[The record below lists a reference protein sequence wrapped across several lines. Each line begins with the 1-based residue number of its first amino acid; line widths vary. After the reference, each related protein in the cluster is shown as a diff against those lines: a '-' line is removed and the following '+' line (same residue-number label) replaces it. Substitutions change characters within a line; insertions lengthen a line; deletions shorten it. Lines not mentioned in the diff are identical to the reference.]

1 MIYPHDFEHKIDF
14 TIIRENLRQKCD
26 FSIGRERV
34 DALQFLTNAEAIKH
48 LIATTQEMLTILQ
61 DSSIDYPQGEM
72 YDLRE
77 RLSRIRIEGL
87 FLDEQELFQLRKSL
101 DVVVQYI
108 SFFTNLDKERFPY
121 LTSPTAFPVLGDSA
135 TSSVYKIVVTKIDTL
150 LDKYGNLRDNASPEL
165 ARIRKEL
172 KLSQGSVSKALSSI
186 LRQAQADGL
195 VDKDVTPTLREG
207 RLVIPVPPMYKR
219 KIGGIVHDESA
230 TGKTVFIEP
239 QQVVEANNRIRELE
253 GDERRERI
261 RILIAF
267 ADTLREHI
275 PTIQSAQEL
284 LGDIDFLHAKA
295 LLAKELNAIAPQVQ
309 NQPMVDWRE
318 AYHPILLLN
327 FRKQNKTVVPL
338 TIQLSKENRILI
350 ISGPNAGGKSV
361 CLKTVALLQY
371 MLQCGLLV
379 PLREDSTMGI
389 FRDLL
394 IDIGDQQSI
403 EDDLSTYSSHL
414 RNMKM
419 FLKVAEQA
427 ASSPKRAGVVDDAEQ
442 IFPPVGGIRGGLLL
456 LIDEFGGGT
465 EPAIGGAIAQA
476 VLLNLNQKEA
486 YGVIT
491 THYGNLKHLAED
503 TPGLINGAMLYD
515 RGQLRPLFQ
524 LSMGQPGSSFAIEI
538 ARQIGL
544 PEQIIAEATDIVG
557 SEQIDYDKHLQDIA
571 RDKRYWENKRQQI
584 RQKEKRLE
592 ERMAH
597 YEEEIAGLKAKKKE
611 LLNEAKEEAAQL
623 LQQSNAT
630 IERTIRQIKEAKAD
644 KEKTKAARKRLE
656 DFKQQVETSDAPSPQ
671 RKRSKDSMH
680 GVSLRDHAVETS
692 IGRSP
697 WGVSPKG
704 QAPASR
710 TPHSALLTLGTRVKK
725 KGTNMVGEILSLTDK
740 QAVVAFGNLQST
752 VALKDLEYI
761 SARQAKKTSSSPHSA
776 LLTPHSATSSNVL
789 HNRKL
794 SFARELDLRGMRA
807 DDALIELMNYMD
819 DAIMVNAEEVRI
831 LHGTGTGALRQAVR
845 GYLQSLRNIHAFHDA
860 HPAEGGAGIT
870 IVEI

>member
-14 TIIRENLRQKCD
+14 TIIRDNLRQKCD

-275 PTIQSAQEL
+275 PTIQAAQEL

-309 NQPMVDWRE
+309 NRPMVDWRE

-427 ASSPKRAGVVDDAEQ
+427 ASSPKRAGVADDAEQ

-476 VLLNLNQKEA
+476 VLLNLNQKGA

-503 TPGLINGAMLYD
+503 TPGLVNGAMLYD

-592 ERMAH
+592 ERIAH

-671 RKRSKDSMH
+671 RRRGRGQAVETSSH
-680 GVSLRDHAVETS
+680 GVSL
-692 IGRSP
+692 
-697 WGVSPKG
+697 KG
-704 QAPASR
+704 QASASL
-710 TPHSALLTLGTRVKK
+710 HSPLSTNHFSLAIGTRVKK

-761 SARQAKKTSSSPHSA
+761 SARQAKKAPATSSVMGRLQTLNAPQQGA
-776 LLTPHSATSSNVL
+776 SSNVL

>member
-14 TIIRENLRQKCD
+14 TIIRDNLRQKCD

-261 RILIAF
+261 RILITF

-309 NQPMVDWRE
+309 NRPMVDWRE

-427 ASSPKRAGVVDDAEQ
+427 AYSPKRAGVADDAEQ

-476 VLLNLNQKEA
+476 VLLNLNQKGA

-503 TPGLINGAMLYD
+503 TPGLVNGAMLYD

-592 ERMAH
+592 ERIAH

-644 KEKTKAARKRLE
+644 KEKTKAARQRLE
-656 DFKQQVETSDAPSPQ
+656 DFKQQVEASEQPRTKKEPKKKEQ
-671 RKRSKDSMH
+671 RS
-680 GVSLRDHAVETS
+680 T
-692 IGRSP
+692 
-697 WGVSPKG
+697 KG
-704 QAPASR
+704 EGQ
-710 TPHSALLTLGTRVKK
+710 TIKGEFTLGTRVKK
-725 KGTNMVGEILSLTDK
+725 KGTNMVGEVLSLTDK
-740 QAVVAFGNLQST
+740 HAVVAFGNLQST

-761 SARQAKKTSSSPHSA
+761 SARQAKKAPATSSVMGRLQTLNAPQQGA
-776 LLTPHSATSSNVL
+776 SSNVL

>member
-1 MIYPHDFEHKIDF
+1 MIYPADFEHKIDF
-14 TIIRENLRQKCD
+14 TVIRENLRGKCE
-26 FSIGRERV
+26 FTIGRERV
-34 DALQFLTNAEAIKH
+34 DGLEFLTDAGRIRQLTGE
-48 LIATTQEMLTILQ
+48 TQEMLTILQ

-72 YDLRE
+72 HDLRE
-77 RLSRIRIEGL
+77 NLSRIRIEGL
-87 FLDEQELFQLRKSL
+87 FLDEQELWHLRKSL
-101 DVVVQYI
+101 DSVVQYMR
-108 SFFTNLDKERFPY
+108 FFAGLEKERFPY
-121 LTSPTAFPVLGDSA
+121 LA
-135 TSSVYKIVVTKIDTL
+135 TDASDTHEGRLYTQIVTKIDTL

-172 KLSQGSVSKALSSI
+172 KLSQGSVSRALSSI
-186 LRQAQADGL
+186 LRQAQVEGL

-267 ADTLREHI
+267 STELREHI
-275 PTIQSAQEL
+275 PAIQESQVL

-295 LLAKELNAIAPQVQ
+295 LLAQELNAIAPQIV
-309 NQPMVDWRE
+309 NKPMVDWKE
-318 AYHPILLLN
+318 AYHPVLFLN

-338 TIQLSKENRILI
+338 TIQLSKEKRILI

-389 FRDLL
+389 FQHLL

-414 RNMKM
+414 RNMKH
-419 FLKVAEQA
+419 FVRN
-427 ASSPKRAGVVDDAEQ
+427 SNPRT
-442 IFPPVGGIRGGLLL
+442 LL

-476 VLLNLNQKEA
+476 VLLNLNQKGA
-486 YGVIT
+486 FGVIT

-503 TPGLINGAMLYD
+503 TAGLVNGAMLYD

-524 LSMGQPGSSFAIEI
+524 LSIGQPGSSFAIEI

-544 PEQIIAEATDIVG
+544 PEQIIAEATEIVG
-557 SEQIDYDKHLQDIA
+557 TEQIDYDKHLQDIA

-584 RQKEKRLE
+584 RQKEKHLQ
-592 ERMAH
+592 ERIEH
-597 YEEEIAGLKAKKKE
+597 YEEEISGLKAKKRE
-611 LLNEAKEEAAQL
+611 VLNEAKQEAAQL

-644 KEKTKAARKRLE
+644 KEKTKAARKKLE
-656 DFKQQVETSDAPSPQ
+656 EFKDKVEMPL
-671 RKRSKDSMH
+671 
-680 GVSLRDHAVETS
+680 VSTNPKKKKKQTLSHSVTQPATEPEKKTLRV
-692 IGRSP
+692 
-697 WGVSPKG
+697 
-704 QAPASR
+704 
-710 TPHSALLTLGTRVKK
+710 GTRVRKK
-725 KGTNMVGEILSLTDK
+725 NTTIVGEILSMTDK

-761 SARQAKKTSSSPHSA
+761 SARQAKATA
-776 LLTPHSATSSNVL
+776 TPQNGSIISKMMATQQSSNSSAAL

-807 DDALIELMNYMD
+807 DEALIELMNYID
-819 DAIMVNAEEVRI
+819 DAVMVNAEEVRI

-845 GYLQSLRNIHAFHDA
+845 GYLQNLRNIHAFHDA

-870 IVEI
+870 VVEL

>member
-1 MIYPHDFEHKIDF
+1 MIYPADFEHKIDF
-14 TIIRENLRQKCD
+14 TVIRENLRGKCE
-26 FSIGRERV
+26 FTIGRERV
-34 DALQFLTNAEAIKH
+34 DGLEFLTDAGRIRQLTGE
-48 LIATTQEMLTILQ
+48 TQEMLTILQ

-72 YDLRE
+72 HDLRE
-77 RLSRIRIEGL
+77 NLSRIRIEGL
-87 FLDEQELFQLRKSL
+87 FLDEQELWHLRKSL
-101 DVVVQYI
+101 DSVVQYMR
-108 SFFTNLDKERFPY
+108 FFAGLEKERFPY
-121 LTSPTAFPVLGDSA
+121 LA
-135 TSSVYKIVVTKIDTL
+135 TDASDTHEGRLYTQIVTKIDTL

-172 KLSQGSVSKALSSI
+172 KLSQGSVSRALSSI
-186 LRQAQADGL
+186 LRQAQVEGL

-267 ADTLREHI
+267 STELREHI
-275 PTIQSAQEL
+275 PAIQESQVL

-295 LLAKELNAIAPQVQ
+295 LLAQELNAIAPQIV
-309 NQPMVDWRE
+309 NKPMVDWKE
-318 AYHPILLLN
+318 AYHPVLFLN

-338 TIQLSKENRILI
+338 TIQLSKEKRILI

-389 FRDLL
+389 FQHLL

-414 RNMKM
+414 RNMKH
-419 FLKVAEQA
+419 FVRN
-427 ASSPKRAGVVDDAEQ
+427 SNPRT
-442 IFPPVGGIRGGLLL
+442 LL

-476 VLLNLNQKEA
+476 VLLNLNQKGA
-486 YGVIT
+486 FGVIT

-503 TPGLINGAMLYD
+503 TAGLVNGAMLYD

-524 LSMGQPGSSFAIEI
+524 LSIGQPGSSFAIEI

-544 PEQIIAEATDIVG
+544 PEQIIAEATEIVG
-557 SEQIDYDKHLQDIA
+557 TEQIDYDKHLQDIA

-584 RQKEKRLE
+584 RQKEKHLQ
-592 ERMAH
+592 ERIEH
-597 YEEEIAGLKAKKKE
+597 YEEEISGLKAKKRE
-611 LLNEAKEEAAQL
+611 VLNEAKQEAAQL

-644 KEKTKAARKRLE
+644 KEKTKAARKKLE
-656 DFKQQVETSDAPSPQ
+656 EF
-671 RKRSKDSMH
+671 
-680 GVSLRDHAVETS
+680 RDKATALD
-692 IGRSP
+692 
-697 WGVSPKG
+697 KG
-704 QAPASR
+704 QKTKDKRQKTQTLRNSEVQKPAV
-710 TPHSALLTLGTRVKK
+710 AEQTLQVGTRVRKK
-725 KGTNMVGEILSLTDK
+725 NTTIVGEILSMTDK

-752 VALKDLEYI
+752 VSLKDLEYVSRSQESRI
-761 SARQAKKTSSSPHSA
+761 KSQDKIGLMMQKQQ
-776 LLTPHSATSSNVL
+776 SSNSSAAL

-807 DDALIELMNYMD
+807 DEALIELMNYID
-819 DAIMVNAEEVRI
+819 DAVMVNAEEVRI

-845 GYLQSLRNIHAFHDA
+845 GYLQNLRNIHAFHDA

-870 IVEI
+870 VVEI

>member
-1 MIYPHDFEHKIDF
+1 MIYPQDFEHKIDF
-14 TIIRENLRQKCD
+14 TIIRENLRQKCA

-34 DALQFLTNAEAIKH
+34 DALQFLTNADAIKH
-48 LIATTQEMLTILQ
+48 LISTTQEMLTILQ

-108 SFFTNLDKERFPY
+108 SFFANLEKERFPY
-121 LTSPTAFPVLGDSA
+121 LTSPTAFPVLGDAA
-135 TSSVYKIVVTKIDTL
+135 TSNVYKVVVTKIDTL

-165 ARIRKEL
+165 ARIRKDL
-172 KLSQGSVSKALSSI
+172 KLSQGSVSRALSSI

-261 RILIAF
+261 KILISF
-267 ADTLREHI
+267 AGELREHI
-275 PTIQSAQEL
+275 PAIQSAQEL

-295 LLAKELNAIAPQVQ
+295 LLANELNAIAPQIHDK
-309 NQPMVDWRE
+309 PIVDWRE

-327 FRKQNKTVVPL
+327 FRKQNKVVVPL
-338 TIQLSKENRILI
+338 TTQLSKEKRILI

-389 FRDLL
+389 FHHLL

-414 RNMKM
+414 RNMKH
-419 FLKVAEQA
+419 FVRY
-427 ASSPKRAGVVDDAEQ
+427 SNHHT
-442 IFPPVGGIRGGLLL
+442 LL

-476 VLLNLNQKEA
+476 VLLNLNQKGA

-503 TPGLINGAMLYD
+503 TPGLVNGAMLYD

-544 PEQIIAEATDIVG
+544 PEQIIAEATEIVG
-557 SEQIDYDKHLQDIA
+557 NEQIDYDKHLQDIA

-584 RQKEKRLE
+584 RQKEKHLE
-592 ERMAH
+592 ERIAH
-597 YEEEIAGLKAKKKE
+597 YEEEISGLKAKKRE
-611 LLNEAKEEAAQL
+611 MLNEAKEEAAQL

-644 KEKTKAARKRLE
+644 KEKTKAARKKLE
-656 DFKQQVETSDAPSPQ
+656 EFKQQVETTEQP
-671 RKRSKDSMH
+671 REKKKSKDKKH
-680 GVSLRDHAVETS
+680 KKEANQVANNTS
-692 IGRSP
+692 
-697 WGVSPKG
+697 
-704 QAPASR
+704 APQ
-710 TPHSALLTLGTRVKK
+710 PLQVGTRVRKT
-725 KGTNMVGEILSLTDK
+725 GTSMVGEIVSLTDK

-752 VALKDLEYI
+752 VALKDLEYV
-761 SARQAKKTSSSPHSA
+761 SRNQASKITNQDKIGVLMSQQQ
-776 LLTPHSATSSNVL
+776 SSNSSAAL
-789 HNRKL
+789 RNRKL

-845 GYLQSLRNIHAFHDA
+845 GYLQNLRNIHAFHDA
-860 HPAEGGAGIT
+860 HPAEGGTGIT

>member
-1 MIYPHDFEHKIDF
+1 MIYPQDFEHKIDF
-14 TIIRENLRQKCD
+14 TIIRENLRQKCE

-34 DALQFLTNAEAIKH
+34 DALQFLTNAEAINH
-48 LIATTQEMLTILQ
+48 LISTTQEMLTIIQ
-61 DSSIDYPQGEM
+61 DASIDYPQGEM

-108 SFFTNLDKERFPY
+108 SFFTHLEKERFPY

-135 TSSVYKIVVTKIDTL
+135 TSNVYKLVVTKIDTL

-172 KLSQGSVSKALSSI
+172 KLSQGSVSRALSSI

-261 RILIAF
+261 KILISF
-267 ADTLREHI
+267 ADILREHI
-275 PTIQSAQEL
+275 PAIQSAQEL
-284 LGDIDFLHAKA
+284 LGDIDFLRAKA
-295 LLAKELNAIAPQVQ
+295 LLANELNAIAPHLQ
-309 NQPMVDWRE
+309 NKPMVDWKE

-338 TIQLSKENRILI
+338 TIQLSKEKRILI

-379 PLREDSTMGI
+379 PLREDSIMGI
-389 FRDLL
+389 FHHLL

-414 RNMKM
+414 RNMKH
-419 FLKVAEQA
+419 FVRYSNA
-427 ASSPKRAGVVDDAEQ
+427 RT
-442 IFPPVGGIRGGLLL
+442 LL

-476 VLLNLNQKEA
+476 VLLNLNQKGA

-503 TPGLINGAMLYD
+503 TPGLVNGAMLYD

-524 LSMGQPGSSFAIEI
+524 LSIGQPGSSFAIEI

-584 RQKEKRLE
+584 RQKEKHLE
-592 ERMAH
+592 ERIAH
-597 YEEEIAGLKAKKKE
+597 YEEEISGLKAKKRE
-611 LLNEAKEEAAQL
+611 VLNEAKEEAAQL

-644 KEKTKAARKRLE
+644 KEKTKAARKKLE
-656 DFKQQVETSDAPSPQ
+656 DFKQQVETPEQPREKKKKEKKHKATDIQATKAPEV
-671 RKRSKDSMH
+671 H
-680 GVSLRDHAVETS
+680 
-692 IGRSP
+692 
-697 WGVSPKG
+697 
-704 QAPASR
+704 
-710 TPHSALLTLGTRVKK
+710 TLQVGTRVRK
-725 KGTNMVGEILSLTDK
+725 KGTTMVGEIVSLTDK

-761 SARQAKKTSSSPHSA
+761 SARQAKKAPVTSSVMGRLQSLNVPQQGV
-776 LLTPHSATSSNVL
+776 SSNVL

-845 GYLQSLRNIHAFHDA
+845 GYLQSLRNIHTFHDA
-860 HPAEGGAGIT
+860 HPAEGGAGVT

>member
-1 MIYPHDFEHKIDF
+1 MIYPADFEHKIDF
-14 TIIRENLRQKCD
+14 TVIRENLHGKCA
-26 FSIGRERV
+26 FPIGRERV
-34 DALQFLTNAEAIKH
+34 DALEFLTDADQIRQ
-48 LIATTQEMLTILQ
+48 LIGETQEMLTILQ

-72 YDLRE
+72 HDLRE
-77 RLSRIRIEGL
+77 NLSRVRIEGL
-87 FLDEQELFQLRKSL
+87 FLDEQELWNLRKSL
-101 DVVVQYI
+101 DSVVQYI
-108 SFFTNLDKERFPY
+108 RFFAELEQDRFP
-121 LTSPTAFPVLGDSA
+121 LLSSFCHDGDA
-135 TSSVYKIVVTKIDTL
+135 HEGHLYTMIVTKIDTL

-165 ARIRKEL
+165 ARIRREL
-172 KLSQGSVSKALSSI
+172 KLSQGSVSRALSSI
-186 LRQAQADGL
+186 LRQAQAEGL

-239 QQVVEANNRIRELE
+239 QQVVEFNNRIRELE

-261 RILIAF
+261 RILVAF
-267 ADTLREHI
+267 SAELREHI
-275 PTIQSAQEL
+275 SIIQESQIL

-295 LLAKELNAIAPQVQ
+295 LLANELNALAPQIVDK
-309 NQPMVDWRE
+309 PLVDWKN
-318 AYHPILLLN
+318 AYHPVLFLN

-338 TIQLSKENRILI
+338 TIQLTEEKHILI

-379 PLREDSTMGI
+379 PLREDSTVGI
-389 FRDLL
+389 FQHLL

-414 RNMKM
+414 RNMKY
-419 FLKVAEQA
+419 FVRN
-427 ASSPKRAGVVDDAEQ
+427 SNPHT
-442 IFPPVGGIRGGLLL
+442 LL

-476 VLLNLNQKEA
+476 VLLNLNQKGA
-486 YGVIT
+486 FGVIT

-503 TPGLINGAMLYD
+503 TAGLVNGAMLYD

-524 LSMGQPGSSFAIEI
+524 LSIGQPGSSFAIEI

-544 PEQIIAEATDIVG
+544 PEQIIAEATEIVG
-557 SEQIDYDKHLQDIA
+557 TEQIDYDKHLQDIA

-584 RQKEKRLE
+584 RQKEKHLQ
-592 ERMAH
+592 ERIEH
-597 YEEEIAGLKAKKKE
+597 YEEEISGLKAKKRE
-611 LLNEAKEEAAQL
+611 VLNEAKQEAAQL

-644 KEKTKAARKRLE
+644 KEKTKAARKKLE
-656 DFKQQVETSDAPSPQ
+656 EFKDKVETPFMA
-671 RKRSKDSMH
+671 
-680 GVSLRDHAVETS
+680 
-692 IGRSP
+692 
-697 WGVSPKG
+697 SPKKKKK
-704 QAPASR
+704 QSPSYSVIQPQIEPE
-710 TPHSALLTLGTRVKK
+710 TKTLQVGTRVRKK
-725 KGTNMVGEILSLTDK
+725 NTTIVGEILFMTDK

-752 VALKDLEYI
+752 VALKDLEYVSRNQESRI
-761 SARQAKKTSSSPHSA
+761 KSQDKIGLMMQKQQ
-776 LLTPHSATSSNVL
+776 SSNSSAAL
-789 HNRKL
+789 RNRKL

-807 DDALIELMNYMD
+807 DEALIELMNYMD
-819 DAIMVNAEEVRI
+819 DAVMVNAEEVRI

-845 GYLQSLRNIHAFHDA
+845 GYLQNLRNIHAFHDA

>member
-1 MIYPHDFEHKIDF
+1 MIYPADFEHKIDF
-14 TIIRENLRQKCD
+14 TVIRENLRGKCE
-26 FSIGRERV
+26 FTIGRERV
-34 DALQFLTNAEAIKH
+34 DALEFLTDAEHIQR
-48 LIATTQEMLTILQ
+48 LIGETQEMLTILQ

-72 YDLRE
+72 HDLRE
-77 RLSRIRIEGL
+77 NLSRIRIEGL
-87 FLDEQELFQLRKSL
+87 FLDEQELWHLRKSL
-101 DVVVQYI
+101 DLVVQYMR
-108 SFFTNLDKERFPY
+108 FFAGLERERFP
-121 LTSPTAFPVLGDSA
+121 LLFAFCEEGYAPQARLY
-135 TSSVYKIVVTKIDTL
+135 TQIVTKIDTL

-172 KLSQGSVSKALSSI
+172 KLSQGSVSRALSSI
-186 LRQAQADGL
+186 LRQAQAEGL

-261 RILIAF
+261 RILVAF
-267 ADTLREHI
+267 SAVLREHI
-275 PTIQSAQEL
+275 PAIQESQVL

-295 LLAKELNAIAPQVQ
+295 LLAQELNAIAPHIA
-309 NQPMVDWRE
+309 NKPMVDWKE
-318 AYHPILLLN
+318 AYHPVLLLN

-338 TIQLSKENRILI
+338 TIQLSKEKRMLI

-389 FRDLL
+389 FQHLL

-414 RNMKM
+414 RNMKH
-419 FLKVAEQA
+419 FVRN
-427 ASSPKRAGVVDDAEQ
+427 SNPRT
-442 IFPPVGGIRGGLLL
+442 LL

-476 VLLNLNQKEA
+476 VLLNLNQKGA
-486 YGVIT
+486 FGVIT

-503 TPGLINGAMLYD
+503 TAGLVNGAMLYD

-524 LSMGQPGSSFAIEI
+524 LSIGQAGSSFAIEI
-538 ARQIGL
+538 ARSIGL
-544 PEQIIAEATDIVG
+544 PESIIAEATEIVG
-557 SEQIDYDKHLQDIA
+557 TEQIDYDKHLQDIA

-584 RQKEKRLE
+584 RQKEKHLQ
-592 ERMAH
+592 ERIEQ
-597 YEEEIAGLKAKKKE
+597 YEEEISGLKAKKRE
-611 LLNEAKEEAAQL
+611 VLNEAKQEAAQL

-644 KEKTKAARKRLE
+644 KEKTKAARKKLE
-656 DFKQQVETSDAPSPQ
+656 EFKDKVETPLMASPNKTKKKEKQKNLHIVSPQ
-671 RKRSKDSMH
+671 
-680 GVSLRDHAVETS
+680 GGTE
-692 IGRSP
+692 G
-697 WGVSPKG
+697 G
-704 QAPASR
+704 
-710 TPHSALLTLGTRVKK
+710 LTLQVGTRVRKK
-725 KGTNMVGEILSLTDK
+725 NTTIVGEILSMTDK

-752 VALKDLEYI
+752 VALKDLEYV
-761 SARQAKKTSSSPHSA
+761 SARQAKAASA
-776 LLTPHSATSSNVL
+776 PTNGSIISKMMAAQQSSNSSAAL

-807 DDALIELMNYMD
+807 DEALIELMNYID
-819 DAIMVNAEEVRI
+819 DAVMVNAEEVRI

-845 GYLQSLRNIHAFHDA
+845 GYLQNLRNIHAFHDA

-870 IVEI
+870 VVEI